1 MGTINGL
8 PLHPLLVHVVVV
20 ILPLAA
26 ICAMLGVVWP
36 AARRKLGVITPI
48 LTLIALVF
56 VPLTTSA
63 GESLETKT
71 PPDALVERH
80 AELGDQALIWAAP
93 LFVFAFLWW
102 ALHTGWVEAKI
113 VDVDSRAHTGANMV
127 TAIVLMIFA
136 VGSIVMVYR
145 IGESGAQA
153 VWHSPS

>member
-1 MGTINGL
+1 MDTINGL

-26 ICAMLGVVWP
+26 ICAVLGVLWP

-48 LTLIALVF
+48 LALIALVF

-63 GESLETKT
+63 GESLENKT

-93 LFVFAFLWW
+93 LFVFAFIWW
-102 ALHTGWVEAKI
+102 VLHTGWVEAKI
-113 VDVDSRAHTGANMV
+113 GDLYTRVRTGAGVV
-127 TAIVLMIFA
+127 TAIVLVIVA

-145 IGESGAQA
+145 IGDSGAQA